1 MPQLLCIFFLVRYSF
16 KRLPFKYFSNQ
27 KLWSKILYS
36 YSAAHL
42 MGTKL
47 QRIFETSKLLRE
59 FFEYNFFCIEDFI
72 AGIVISQNSK
82 VTLLGVVESSL

>member
-1 MPQLLCIFFLVRYSF
+1 
-16 KRLPFKYFSNQ
+16 
-27 KLWSKILYS
+27 
-36 YSAAHL
+36 